1 MDIQFVGENLL
12 PGRIGQFFIVLAF
25 AASLLSTIAYYF
37 ATTSRRNHE
46 EQKSWQ
52 LIGRVSFFVNWVSVI
67 GIGTTL
73 FYLILNHYNEY
84 YYVYFHSSKALPV
97 YYIVSAFWEGQEGS
111 FWLWAFWQS
120 VLGAVLI
127 WKAKSWENSVMT
139 VVSLSQVFLTSMLL
153 GVEILGE
160 RIGSSP
166 FILLRDAVDLK
177 DMAPVVF
184 ADPENFKNYLKFIT
198 DGKGLNPLLQNYWM
212 VIHPPTL
219 FLGFASMVVPFAYAV
234 SGLWLRKYREWVKPA
249 MPWALFAV
257 MILGTGIIM
266 GSFWAYEALN
276 FGGFWAW
283 DPVEN
288 ASVIPWLMLI
298 GGVHVMIAFKNTGH
312 AFFTAIVLVL
322 LSFILVLYASFL
334 TRSGILGETSV
345 HSFTD
350 LGMFGHLILYNVVF
364 LAIPT
369 VLLILRWKE
378 LPITN
383 KDEETYSR
391 EFWMFIGSLVV
402 TVACI
407 QVIFSTSVPVFNA
420 AFGTNFAP
428 PIDAIKYYN
437 QWQAPFAILV
447 TIISG
452 FSQFLKYKRTD
463 PRKFYSSLIASVV
476 ISVVVTGLFVWVT
489 GVYSNLMYILL
500 SFSCIFAILSNARVV
515 TQGFGGRGKLVG
527 AAVAHMGF
535 ALLLLGALVAAA
547 TSKPISINA
556 SNFIP
561 VKDFE
566 KVEKPG
572 QNMVLYKNEPKK
584 MGHYTVTYINDTT
597 IAPNTYYK
605 LNFKVLDEKTGEVKE
620 SFDLNPH
627 VQVNEKM
634 GLIASPDTKHYFT
647 TDIYTHITSAP
658 DKSEEH
664 GDHEGHSEEENY
676 KAPRILNVGVGDTIH
691 TNSGIITVKALNFKP
706 VVKDLKLE
714 GKDIAVGLP
723 LEVDLNG
730 QKYHAEPLF
739 LVKGNNTFDF
749 ARNIDELSLRLRFTK
764 ILPEQNK
771 VELQVYEKPQQAKDW
786 VVFKSIEFPYIN
798 LYWLGTIVMVV
809 GFCISIVRRKKE
821 LNTRKP

>member
-1 MDIQFVGENLL
+1 MDIQFKGEHLL
-12 PGRIGQFFIVLAF
+12 PGQLGQFFVILAF
-25 AASLLSTIAYYF
+25 GSALFSAVCYYF
-37 ATTSRRNHE
+37 ATVNKN
-46 EQKSWQ
+46 QLDQSWTK
-52 LIGRVSFFVNWVSVI
+52 LARYGYFLNTLSVV
-67 GIGTTL
+67 GIGSCL
-73 FYLILNHYNEY
+73 FYIIYTNLFEYHYAWA
-84 YYVYFHSSKALPV
+84 HSSKTLPV
-97 YYIVSAFWEGQEGS
+97 YYIISSYWEGQEGS

-120 VLGAVLI
+120 LLGILLI
-127 WKAKSWENSVMT
+127 WKAKSWENGVMT
-139 VVSLSQVFLTSMLL
+139 VVAFSQVFLTSMLL
-153 GVEILGE
+153 GVEFFGQ

-177 DMAPVVF
+177 EMAPVVF

-198 DGKGLNPLLQNYWM
+198 DGRGLNPLLQNYWM

-234 SGLWLRKYREWVKPA
+234 AGLWQRRYKDWVKPA

-257 MILGTGIIM
+257 MVLGTGIIM

-288 ASVIPWLMLI
+288 ASLIPWLMLI
-298 GGVHVMIAFKNTGH
+298 GGVHVLIAFKNTGH
-312 AFFTAIVLVL
+312 AFFTAITLVL

-345 HSFTD
+345 HAFTD

-364 LAIPT
+364 LIIP
-369 VLLILRWKE
+369 VYLIVSRWKE

-391 EFWMFIGSLVV
+391 EFWMFIGALVV

-407 QVIFSTSVPVFNA
+407 QVIFTTSVPVFNK

-437 QWQAPFAILV
+437 QWQAPFAILITV
-447 TIISG
+447 ISG

-463 PRKFYSSLIASVV
+463 PRKFYSSLISCVV
-476 ISVVVTGLFVWVT
+476 VAVVVTAAFVWIAN
-489 GVYSNLMYILL
+489 VYNNLMYILL
-500 SFSCIFAILSNARVV
+500 TFSSMFAIISNARIV
-515 TQGFGGRGKLVG
+515 TLGFGGKGKLVG

-547 TSKPISINA
+547 TSKPISLNA

-566 KVEKPG
+566 KAEKPG
-572 QNMVLYKNEPKK
+572 ENMVLYKNEPKK
-584 MGHYTVTYINDTT
+584 MGRFTVTYVSDTT
-597 IAPNTYYK
+597 VAPNTYYK
-605 LNFKVLDEKTGEVKE
+605 LNFKVIDEKSGKVHED
-620 SFDLNPH
+620 FDLNPY

-634 GLIASPDTKHYFT
+634 GLIASPDTKHYATF
-647 TDIYTHITSAP
+647 DIYTHITSAP
-658 DKSEEH
+658 EKKDDH

-676 KAPRILNVGVGDTIH
+676 KAPRVLNVQEGDTIH
-691 TNSGIITVKALNFKP
+691 TSSGIVTVKALNMKP
-706 VVKDLKLE
+706 SAKQLVLSSNDV
-714 GKDIAVGLP
+714 AVGLP
-723 LEVDLNG
+723 IEVDLNG
-730 QKYHAEPLF
+730 KIYKTEPIF

-749 ARNIDELSLRLRFTK
+749 ARNIDELGLRFRFTK
-764 ILPEQNK
+764 ILPEQKK

-798 LYWLGTIVMVV
+798 LYWVGTIVMVV
-809 GFCISIVRRKKE
+809 GFLISIVRRKKE
-821 LNTRKP
+821 IKTA

>member
-1 MDIQFVGENLL
+1 MDTQFYGETLL
-12 PGRIGQFFIVLAF
+12 PGKIGQFFIVLAF
-25 AASLLSTIAYYF
+25 AASILSTVSYFF
-37 ATTSRRNHE
+37 ATKADDLE
-46 EQKSWQ
+46 DKSWKR
-52 LIGRVSFFVNWVSVI
+52 LGRIGFFVNWASVI
-67 GIGTTL
+67 GIGVTL
-73 FYLILNHYNEY
+73 FYLILNHFNEY
-84 YYVYFHSSKALPV
+84 YYVYSHSSKELPV

-120 VLGAVLI
+120 LLGAILI
-127 WKAKSWENSVMT
+127 WKARSWEKSVMT
-139 VVSLSQVFLTSMLL
+139 VVAFSQVFLTSMLL
-153 GVEILGE
+153 GVELFGQ
-160 RIGSSP
+160 RIGISP
-166 FILLRDAVDLK
+166 FILLRDAVNLK
-177 DMAPVVF
+177 EMAPVVF

-198 DGKGLNPLLQNYWM
+198 DGRGLNPLLQNYWM

-234 SGLWLRKYREWVKPA
+234 AGLWQRRYKDWVKPA

-257 MILGTGIIM
+257 MVLGTGIIM

-288 ASVIPWLMLI
+288 ASLIPWLMLI
-298 GGVHVMIAFKNTGH
+298 GGIHVLVAFKNTGH
-312 AFFTAIVLVL
+312 AFFTAITLVL

-345 HSFTD
+345 HAFTD

-364 LAIPT
+364 LIIP
-369 VLLILRWKE
+369 VYLLASRWKE

-391 EFWMFIGSLVV
+391 EFWMFIGALVV

-407 QVIFSTSVPVFNA
+407 QVIFTTSVPVFNK

-437 QWQAPFAILV
+437 QWQAPFAILITV
-447 TIISG
+447 ISG

-463 PRKFYSSLIASVV
+463 PRKFYSSLIFCIV
-476 ISVVVTGLFVWVT
+476 ISAVVSAVFVYVAD
-489 GVYSNLMYILL
+489 VYNNLMYILL
-500 SFSCIFAILSNARVV
+500 TFSSLFAIVSNIRIITV
-515 TQGFGGRGKLVG
+515 GFAGKGKLVG

-535 ALLLLGALVAAA
+535 ALLLLGALVASA
-547 TSKPISINA
+547 TSKPISLNA

-566 KVEKPG
+566 KAEKPG
-572 QNMVLYKNEPKK
+572 ENMVLYKNEPKK
-584 MGHYTVTYINDTT
+584 MGRFTVTYVRDTT
-597 IAPNTYYK
+597 VAPNTFYT
-605 LNFKVLDEKTGEVKE
+605 LNFKVIDDKTGKVSED
-620 SFDLNPH
+620 FDLNPK

-634 GLIASPDTKHYFT
+634 GLIASPDTKHYAT

-658 DKSEEH
+658 DKNEEH
-664 GDHEGHSEEENY
+664 QDHEGHAEEENY
-676 KAPRILNVGVGDTIH
+676 KAPRILKVQEGDTIH
-691 TNSGIITVKALNFKP
+691 TSSGIITVKGLNSKP
-706 VVKDLKLE
+706 TAKQLVLASNDV
-714 GKDIAVGLP
+714 AVGLP
-723 LEVDLNG
+723 LEVNLNG
-730 QKYHAEPLF
+730 RIYKTEPIF

-749 ARNIDELSLRLRFTK
+749 ARNIDDLGLRFRFTR
-764 ILPEQNK
+764 ILPEEKK

-798 LYWLGTIVMVV
+798 LYWVGTIVMVV
-809 GFCISIVRRKKE
+809 GFLISIVRRKKE
-821 LNTRKP
+821 IKTV

>member
-1 MDIQFVGENLL
+1 MDIQFVGETLL
-12 PGRIGQFFIVLAF
+12 PGKIGQFFIVLAF
-25 AASLLSTIAYYF
+25 AASLLSTIAYF
-37 ATTSRRNHE
+37 LATSARKNPAE
-46 EQKSWQ
+46 EKSWQ
-52 LIGRVSFFVNWVSVI
+52 LIGRISFLTNWVSVI
-67 GIGTTL
+67 AIGITL

-97 YYIVSAFWEGQEGS
+97 YYIISAFWEGQEGS

-120 VLGAVLI
+120 FLGALLI
-127 WKAKSWENSVMT
+127 WKAKSWESSVMT
-139 VVSLSQVFLTSMLL
+139 VVSFSQVFLTSMLL
-153 GVEILGE
+153 GVEIFGE

-166 FILLRDAVDLK
+166 FILLRDAVNLK

-184 ADPENFKNYLKFIT
+184 ADPENFKHYLKFIT
-198 DGKGLNPLLQNYWM
+198 DGRGLNPLLQNYWM

-219 FLGFASMVVPFAYAV
+219 FLGFASMIIPFAYAV
-234 SGLWLRKYREWVKPA
+234 SGLWLKQYKEWVKLA

-288 ASVIPWLMLI
+288 ASIIPWLMLI
-298 GGVHVMIAFKNTGH
+298 GGVHVMIAYKNTGH
-312 AFFTAIVLVL
+312 AFFTAIVLVV

-391 EFWMFIGSLVV
+391 EFWMFIGALVV

-447 TIISG
+447 TMISG

-463 PRKFYSSLIASVV
+463 PRKFYSSLVASIVIA
-476 ISVVVTGLFVWVT
+476 VVVTGLFVWIT

-500 SFSCIFAILSNARVV
+500 SFSCIFAIASNARVL

-547 TSKPISINA
+547 TSRPISINA

-572 QNMVLYKNEPKK
+572 QNMVLYRSEPKE
-584 MGHYTVTYINDTT
+584 MGRYTVTYVSDTT

-605 LNFKVLDEKTGEVKE
+605 LNFKVIDKKTGKVKE
-620 SFDLNPH
+620 DFDLNPH

-634 GLIASPDTKHYFT
+634 GLIASPDTKHYLT

-658 DKSEEH
+658 DKTEEH
-664 GDHEGHSEEENY
+664 GSHEGHSEEENY
-676 KAPRILNVGVGDTIH
+676 KAPRILTVSAGDTIH
-691 TNSGIITVKALNFKP
+691 TSSGIITVKALNFKP

-730 QKYHAEPLF
+730 KLFKAEPLF
-739 LVKGNNTFDF
+739 LIKGNNTFDF
-749 ARNIDELSLRLRFTK
+749 ARNIEELSLRLRFTK
-764 ILPEQNK
+764 ILPNENK

-798 LYWLGTIVMVV
+798 LYWVGTIVMVV
-809 GFCISIVRRKKE
+809 GFCISIVKRRKE
-821 LNTRKP
+821 LNRKK

>member
-1 MDIQFVGENLL
+1 MDTQFYGETLL
-12 PGRIGQFFIVLAF
+12 PGKIGQFFIVLAF
-25 AASLLSTIAYYF
+25 AASVLSAIAYFF
-37 ATTSRRNHE
+37 AAKNKNLEDR
-46 EQKSWQ
+46 SWQ
-52 LIGRVSFFVNWVSVI
+52 ILGRIGFLTNWASVI
-67 GIGTTL
+67 GIGATL

-120 VLGAVLI
+120 LLGAILI
-127 WKAKSWENSVMT
+127 WKAKSWENGVMT
-139 VVSLSQVFLTSMLL
+139 VVAFSQVFLTSMLL
-153 GVEILGE
+153 GVSIFGE

-166 FILLRDAVDLK
+166 FILLREAINLK

-184 ADPENFKNYLKFIT
+184 ADPENYKNYLKFIT
-198 DGKGLNPLLQNYWM
+198 DGRGLNPLLQNYWM

-234 SGLWLRKYREWVKPA
+234 AGLAERRYKEWFKPA

-257 MILGTGIIM
+257 MVLGTGIIM

-288 ASVIPWLMLI
+288 ASLIPWLMLI
-298 GGVHVMIAFKNTGH
+298 GGVHVMIAFRNTGH
-312 AFFTAIVLVL
+312 AFFTAIALVL

-364 LAIPT
+364 LAIP
-369 VLLILRWKE
+369 VYLLISRWKE

-391 EFWMFIGSLVV
+391 EFWMFIGALVV

-407 QVIFSTSVPVFNA
+407 QVIFTTSVPVFNK

-437 QWQAPFAILV
+437 QWQAPFAILITV
-447 TIISG
+447 ISG

-463 PRKFYSSLIASVV
+463 PRKFYVSLIASIVFAVV
-476 ISVVVTGLFVWVT
+476 ITAVFVWIAD
-489 GVYSNLMYILL
+489 VYGNLMYILL
-500 SFSCIFAILSNARVV
+500 TFSCIFAVLSNARLLS
-515 TQGFGGRGKLVG
+515 FGVGKKGKLAG
-527 AAVAHMGF
+527 AAVAHIGF

-547 TSKPISINA
+547 TSRPISLNA

-566 KVEKPG
+566 KAEKPG
-572 QNMVLYKNEPKK
+572 ENMVLYRNEPKK
-584 MGHYTVTYINDTT
+584 MGKYTVTYISDTT

-605 LNFKVLDEKTGEVKE
+605 INFKVIDPKSGKVTDDFE
-620 SFDLNPH
+620 LNPH

-634 GLIASPDTKHYFT
+634 GLIASPDTKHYIT
-647 TDIYTHITSAP
+647 HDIYTHITSAP
-658 DKSEEH
+658 ESKEEH
-664 GDHEGHSEEENY
+664 ADHEGHSEAENY
-676 KAPRILNVGVGDTIH
+676 KAPRILNVKEGDTIH
-691 TNSGIITVKALNFKP
+691 TSSGIITVKALNLKP
-706 VVKDLKLE
+706 TAKQLVLAPNDV
-714 GKDIAVGLP
+714 AVGMP
-723 LEVDLNG
+723 LEVNLDG
-730 QKYHAEPLF
+730 RIFKTEPIF

-749 ARNIDELSLRLRFTK
+749 ARNIDELGLRVRFTK

-771 VELQVYEKPQQAKDW
+771 AELQVYEKPQQAKDW

-798 LYWLGTIVMVV
+798 LYWVGTIVMVI
-809 GFCISIVRRKKE
+809 GFLISIVRRKREIK
-821 LNTRKP
+821 TA

>member
-1 MDIQFVGENLL
+1 MDIQFVGETLL
-12 PGRIGQFFIVLAF
+12 PGKIGQFLIVLAF
-25 AASLLSTIAYYF
+25 AASLLSTIAYF
-37 ATTSRRNHE
+37 LATNNKNLE
-46 EQKSWQ
+46 ESNSWRK
-52 LIGRVSFFVNWVSVI
+52 IGRIGFLVNFAGVI
-67 GIGTTL
+67 GIGSTL
-73 FYLILNHYNEY
+73 FYLILNHYYEY
-84 YYVYFHSSKALPV
+84 NYVYSHSSKALPV

-120 VLGAVLI
+120 LLGSILI
-127 WKAKSWENSVMT
+127 WKAKNWESPVMT
-139 VVSLSQVFLTSMLL
+139 TVAFSQVFLTSMLL
-153 GVEILGE
+153 GVEVLGQ

-166 FILLRDAVDLK
+166 FILLRDSVDLK
-177 DMAPVVF
+177 AQAPVVF
-184 ADPENFKNYLKFIT
+184 ADPENYKNYLKFIT
-198 DGKGLNPLLQNYWM
+198 DGRGLNPLLQNYWM

-219 FLGFASMVVPFAYAV
+219 FLGFASMIVPFAYAV
-234 SGLWLRKYREWVKPA
+234 AGLWLRKYREWVKPS

-257 MILGTGIIM
+257 MILGAGIIM

-288 ASVIPWLMLI
+288 ASIIPWLMLI

-322 LSFILVLYASFL
+322 LSFVLVLYASFL

-350 LGMFGHLILYNVVF
+350 LGMFGHLVLYNVVF
-364 LAIPT
+364 LLVPT
-369 VLLILRWKE
+369 ALLIWRWKE

-391 EFWMFIGSLVV
+391 EFWMFIGALVV

-428 PIDAIKYYN
+428 PIDAVKYYN

-447 TIISG
+447 TFISG
-452 FSQFLKYKRTD
+452 FSQYLKYKRTD
-463 PRKFYSSLIASVV
+463 IRKFYSSLIASIV
-476 ISVVVTGLFVWVT
+476 IALVATGLFVWVT
-489 GVYSNLMYILL
+489 GVYTNLIYILL
-500 SFSCIFAILSNARVV
+500 SFSCIFAILANARIVV
-515 TQGFGGRGKLVG
+515 QGFGGRSKLVG
-527 AAVAHMGF
+527 AAVAHIGF
-535 ALLLLGALVAAA
+535 ALLLVGALVAAA
-547 TSKPISINA
+547 TSDPISINA

-572 QNMVLYKNEPKK
+572 QNMVLYRNEPKE
-584 MGHYTVTYINDTT
+584 MGKYTVTYVSDTV

-605 LNFKVLDEKTGEVKE
+605 LNFKVIDQKTGKVKE
-620 SFDLNPH
+620 DFDLNPH

-634 GLIASPDTKHYFT
+634 GLIASPDTKHYLT
-647 TDIYTHITSAP
+647 RDIYTHITSAP
-658 DKSEEH
+658 DKREEH

-676 KAPRILNVGVGDTIH
+676 KAPRILKVSVGDTIH
-691 TNSGIITVKALNFKP
+691 TSSGIITVMALNSKP
-706 VVKDLKLE
+706 VVKDLKLDA
-714 GKDIAVGLP
+714 KDLAVGLP
-723 LEVDLNG
+723 LEVNLNG
-730 QKYHAEPLF
+730 KIYKTEPLF

-764 ILPEQNK
+764 VLPDENK

-798 LYWLGTIVMVV
+798 LYWVGTIVMVI
-809 GFCISIVRRKKE
+809 GFIISIFRRKNE
-821 LNTRKP
+821 LNRATRQ

>member
-1 MDIQFVGENLL
+1 MDIQFIGENLL
-12 PGRIGQFFIVLAF
+12 PGKIGQFFIVLAF
-25 AASLLSTIAYYF
+25 AASLLSAISYFF
-37 ATTSRRNHE
+37 ATRN
-46 EQKSWQ
+46 KDLGDRSWNR
-52 LIGRVSFFVNWVSVI
+52 IGRVSFLINWISVLGI
-67 GIGTTL
+67 GITL
-73 FYLILNHYNEY
+73 FYLILNHNNEY

-120 VLGAVLI
+120 LLGAILI
-127 WKAKSWENSVMT
+127 WKAKSWENGVMT
-139 VVSLSQVFLTSMLL
+139 IIAFSQVFLTSMLL
-153 GVEILGE
+153 GVQIFGE

-166 FILLRDAVDLK
+166 FILLREAVNLK
-177 DMAPVVF
+177 EMAPVVF
-184 ADPENFKNYLKFIT
+184 ADPQNFKNYLKFIT
-198 DGKGLNPLLQNYWM
+198 DGRGLNPLLQNYWM

-234 SGLWLRKYREWVKPA
+234 TGLWQKKYKEWVKVA

-288 ASVIPWLMLI
+288 ASMIPWLTLI
-298 GGVHVMIAFKNTGH
+298 AGVHVMIAFKNTGH
-312 AFFTAIVLVL
+312 AFFTAIVLII
-322 LSFILVLYASFL
+322 LSFVLVLYASFL

-350 LGMFGHLILYNVVF
+350 LGMFGHLVLYNVVF
-364 LAIPT
+364 LVIPV

-378 LPITN
+378 LPITT

-420 AFGTNFAP
+420 AFGTKFAP

-447 TIISG
+447 TAISG

-463 PRKFYSSLIASVV
+463 TRKFYSSLLASVV
-476 ISVVVTGLFVWVT
+476 FSVVITAIFVYIT
-489 GVYSNLMYILL
+489 DVYNNLMYILL
-500 SFSCIFAILSNARVV
+500 TLSCVFAIMSNAKILS
-515 TQGFGGRGKLVG
+515 QGFTGKRKLVG
-527 AAVAHMGF
+527 AAVAHIGF

-547 TSKPISINA
+547 TNRPISNNV
-556 SNFIP
+556 SNYIP

-566 KVEKPG
+566 KVAKPG
-572 QNMVLYKNEPKK
+572 ENIMLYKNEPKK
-584 MGHYTVTYINDTT
+584 MGKYTVTYTSDTT
-597 IAPNTYYK
+597 IAPNTLYK
-605 LNFKVLDEKTGEVKE
+605 LNFKVYDEKTGKLKE
-620 SFDLNPH
+620 DFDLNPQ

-634 GLIASPDTKHYFT
+634 GLIASPDTKHYLT
-647 TDIYTHITSAP
+647 YDVYTHITSAP
-658 DKSEEH
+658 EKKESH
-664 GDHEGHSEEENY
+664 GDHDGHSEEENY
-676 KAPRILNVGVGDTIH
+676 KAPRIVNVSTGDTLH
-691 TNSGIITVKALNFKP
+691 TSSGVLTIKGLNNQPKAKSL
-706 VVKDLKLE
+706 VLAE
-714 GKDIAVGLP
+714 GDIAVGLP
-723 LEVDLNG
+723 IEVNVNG
-730 QKYHAEPLF
+730 KIYKTEPIF
-739 LVKGNNTFDF
+739 LVKGHNTFDF
-749 ARNIDELSLRLRFTK
+749 ARNIDDLGLRLRFTK
-764 ILPEQNK
+764 ILPEQKK

-786 VVFKSIEFPYIN
+786 VVFKSIVFPYIN
-798 LYWLGTIVMVV
+798 LYWVGTIVMVI
-809 GFCISIVRRKKE
+809 GFLISIFRRQKE
-821 LNTRKP
+821 AKIA

>member
-1 MDIQFVGENLL
+1 MDTQFYGETLL
-12 PGRIGQFFIVLAF
+12 PGKVGQFFIVLAF
-25 AASLLSTIAYYF
+25 AASLLSTISYFF
-37 ATTSRRNHE
+37 ATNNKDLE
-46 EQKSWQ
+46 DNSWKK
-52 LIGRVSFFVNWVSVI
+52 LGRIGFIINLVSVI
-67 GIGTTL
+67 GIGSTL

-120 VLGAVLI
+120 LLGVILI
-127 WKAKSWENSVMT
+127 WKAKSWENGVMT
-139 VVSLSQVFLTSMLL
+139 VVAFSQVFLTSMLL
-153 GVEILGE
+153 GVDILGT

-166 FILLRDAVDLK
+166 FILLRDAINLK
-177 DMAPVVF
+177 EMAPVVF

-198 DGKGLNPLLQNYWM
+198 DGRGLNPLLQNYWM

-234 SGLWLRKYREWVKPA
+234 AGLWQRRYKEWVKPA
-249 MPWALFAV
+249 LPWALFAV

-288 ASVIPWLMLI
+288 ASLIPWLMLI
-298 GGVHVMIAFKNTGH
+298 GGIHVLIAFKNTGH
-312 AFFTAIVLVL
+312 AFFTAITLVL

-364 LAIPT
+364 LIIPV
-369 VLLILRWKE
+369 VLLIVRWKE

-391 EFWMFIGSLVV
+391 EFWMFIGALVV

-407 QVIFSTSVPVFNA
+407 QVIFTTSVPVFNA
-420 AFGTNFAP
+420 VFGTNFAP
-428 PIDAIKYYN
+428 PIDPIKYYN
-437 QWQAPFAILV
+437 QWQAPFAILI

-452 FSQFLKYKRTD
+452 FSQFLKYKRTN
-463 PRKFYSSLIASVV
+463 PRKFFSGLIASVV
-476 ISVVVTGLFVWVT
+476 FAIVITAVYVYIAN
-489 GVYSNLMYILL
+489 VYSNLMYILL
-500 SFSCIFAILSNARVV
+500 TFSCVFAVMSNAR
-515 TQGFGGRGKLVG
+515 TLIQGFGGKGKLAG

-535 ALLLLGALVAAA
+535 ALLLVGALVASA
-547 TSKPISINA
+547 TSEPISLNA

-566 KVEKPG
+566 KAEKPG
-572 QNMVLYKNEPKK
+572 ENMVLYRNEPKT
-584 MGHYTVTYINDTT
+584 MGRYTVTYISDSTV
-597 IAPNTYYK
+597 APNTFYR
-605 LNFKVLDEKTGEVKE
+605 LNFKVIDSKTGKIKE
-620 SFDLNPH
+620 DFDLNPH
-627 VQVNEKM
+627 VQSNEKM
-634 GLIASPDTKHYFT
+634 GLIASPDTKHYVT
-647 TDIYTHITSAP
+647 HDIYTHITSAP
-658 DKSEEH
+658 AEEDDH
-664 GDHEGHSEEENY
+664 EDHEGHSEEEGF
-676 KAPRILNVGVGDTIH
+676 KAPRILSVKPGDTVH
-691 TNSGIITVKALNFKP
+691 TNSGIITVKPLNFKP
-706 VVKDLKLE
+706 TAKQLVLAKEDV
-714 GKDIAVGLP
+714 AVGLP
-723 LEVDLNG
+723 LEINLNG
-730 QKYHAEPLF
+730 RIFKTEPIF

-749 ARNIDELSLRLRFTK
+749 ARNIDELGLRVRFTK
-764 ILPEQNK
+764 IIPEQNT

-798 LYWLGTIVMVV
+798 LYWVGTIVMVI
-809 GFCISIVRRKKE
+809 GFLLSIIRRKKE
-821 LNTRKP
+821 LKTI

>member
-1 MDIQFVGENLL
+1 MDIQFVGETLL

-25 AASLLSTIAYYF
+25 AASLLATISYF
-37 ATTSRRNHE
+37 FASDGKNPE
-46 EQKSWQ
+46 GQKSWQ
-52 LIGRVSFFVNWVSVI
+52 LIGRISFFTNVVSII
-67 GIGTTL
+67 GIGITL

-84 YYVYFHSSKALPV
+84 YYVYSHSSKALPV

-111 FWLWAFWQS
+111 FWLWAFWQAL
-120 VLGAVLI
+120 LGVILI

-139 VVSLSQVFLTSMLL
+139 IVAFSQVFLTSMLL
-153 GVEILGE
+153 GVEIWGE

-177 DMAPVVF
+177 SMAPAVF
-184 ADPENFKNYLKFIT
+184 ADPENFKHYLKFIT
-198 DGKGLNPLLQNYWM
+198 DGRGLNPLLQNYWM

-219 FLGFASMVVPFAYAV
+219 FLGFAAMIVPFAYAV
-234 SGLWLRKYREWVKPA
+234 AGLWQRKYREWVKPA

-257 MILGTGIIM
+257 MILGAGIIM

-288 ASVIPWLMLI
+288 ASIIPWLMLI
-298 GGVHVMIAFKNTGH
+298 GGIHVMIAFKNTGH
-312 AFFTAIVLVL
+312 AFFTAYVLVV
-322 LSFILVLYASFL
+322 LSFVLVLYASFL

-350 LGMFGHLILYNVVF
+350 LGMFGHLILYNVTF
-364 LAIPT
+364 LLIPT
-369 VLLILRWKE
+369 VFLILRWKE

-391 EFWMFIGSLVV
+391 EFWMFIGALVV

-463 PRKFYSSLIASVV
+463 PRKFYSKL
-476 ISVVVTGLFVWVT
+476 ISVILFSIVITGLFVWIT
-489 GVYSNLMYILL
+489 DVYSNLMYILL
-500 SFSCIFAILSNARVV
+500 SFSCIFAVISNARVV
-515 TQGFGGRGKLVG
+515 FQGFGGRGKLVG

-535 ALLLLGALVAAA
+535 AFLLLGALVAAA
-547 TSKPISINA
+547 TSNPISINA

-572 QNMVLYKNEPKK
+572 QNMVLYKSEPKE
-584 MGHYTVTYINDTT
+584 MGKYTVTYISDTT

-605 LNFKVLDEKTGEVKE
+605 LNFKVVDKKSGEVKE
-620 SFDLNPH
+620 NFDLNPH

-634 GLIASPDTKHYFT
+634 GLIASPDTKHYIT

-658 DKSEEH
+658 DKSAEH
-664 GDHEGHSEEENY
+664 GDHEGHTEEENY
-676 KAPRILNVGVGDTIH
+676 KAPRIVNVSAGDTIH
-691 TNSGIITVKALNFKP
+691 TSSGIITVKALNFKP
-706 VVKDLKLE
+706 AVKDLKLDA
-714 GKDIAVGLP
+714 KDIAVGLP
-723 LEVDLNG
+723 LEIDRNG
-730 QKYHAEPLF
+730 DKFQAEPLF

-749 ARNIDELSLRLRFTK
+749 ARNVDQLDLRLRFTK

-786 VVFKSIEFPYIN
+786 IVFKSIEFPFIN
-798 LYWLGTIVMVV
+798 LYWIGTIVMVI

-821 LNTRKP
+821 LNRGR

>member
-1 MDIQFVGENLL
+1 MDIQYAGENLL

-25 AASLLSTIAYYF
+25 AASLLATISYF
-37 ATTSRRNHE
+37 FAARN
-46 EQKSWQ
+46 KDLADNSWNR
-52 LIGRVSFFVNWVSVI
+52 IGRVAFLLNWVSVI
-67 GIGTTL
+67 GIGVTL

-84 YYVYFHSSKALPV
+84 YYVYFHSSKELPV

-111 FWLWAFWQS
+111 FWLWSFWQS
-120 VLGAVLI
+120 LLGALLI
-127 WKAKSWENSVMT
+127 WKSRTWENGVMT
-139 VVSLSQVFLTSMLL
+139 IVSFSQVFLTSMLL
-153 GVEILGE
+153 GVQIFGE

-166 FILLRDAVDLK
+166 FILLRDAVSLK
-177 DMAPVVF
+177 DMAPVIF
-184 ADPENFKNYLKFIT
+184 ANADNLKNYLRFIT
-198 DGKGLNPLLQNYWM
+198 DGRGLNPLLQNYWM

-234 SGLWLRKYREWVKPA
+234 TGLWLKKYKEWVKPA

-257 MILGTGIIM
+257 MVLGTGIIM

-288 ASVIPWLMLI
+288 ASLIPWLMLI
-298 GGVHVMIAFKNTGH
+298 GGIHVMIAFKNTGH

-345 HSFTD
+345 HAFTD
-350 LGMFGHLILYNVVF
+350 LGMFGHLIAYNVVF
-364 LAIPT
+364 LIIPV
-369 VLLILRWKE
+369 VLLTLRWKE

-391 EFWMFIGSLVV
+391 EFWMFIGALVV

-407 QVIFSTSVPVFNA
+407 QVIFSTSVPVFNK

-463 PRKFYSSLIASVV
+463 PRKFFSSLIASVV
-476 ISVVVTGLFVWVT
+476 FSIVLTGAFVWIT
-489 GVYSNLMYILL
+489 NVYTNLMYILL
-500 SFSCIFAILSNARVV
+500 SFSSIFAIVSNIRIVSL
-515 TQGFGGRGKLVG
+515 GFSGKSKLLG

-535 ALLLLGALVAAA
+535 ALLLIGAMVSAA
-547 TSKPISINA
+547 TSEPISLNE

-566 KVEKPG
+566 KAEKPG

-584 MGHYTVTYINDTT
+584 MGRFTVTYVGDTT
-597 IAPNTYYK
+597 VAPNTFYT
-605 LNFKVLDEKTGEVKE
+605 LNFKVFNKEGEMQEDFNLK
-620 SFDLNPH
+620 PH

-634 GLIASPDTKHYFT
+634 GLIASPDTKHYLT
-647 TDIYTHITSAP
+647 YDVYTHITSAP
-658 DKSEEH
+658 DKASEH
-664 GDHEGHSEEENY
+664 ANHEGHSEEENY
-676 KAPRILNVGVGDTIH
+676 KAPRILMVKTGDTIH
-691 TNSGIITVKALNFKP
+691 TSSGIIRVMPINVKPEAKNLSLTPND
-706 VVKDLKLE
+706 V
-714 GKDIAVGLP
+714 AVGLP

-730 QKYHAEPLF
+730 KIYKTEPIF
-739 LVKGNNTFDF
+739 LVKGKNIFNF
-749 ARNIDELSLRLRFTK
+749 ARTIDDLGIMVKFTK
-764 ILPEQNK
+764 ILPDQQK
-771 VELQVYEKPQQAKDW
+771 VELQVFEKPQQAKDW

-798 LYWLGTIVMVV
+798 LYWVGTIVMVI
-809 GFCISIVRRKKE
+809 GFFMSILRRNKEVRA
-821 LNTRKP
+821 